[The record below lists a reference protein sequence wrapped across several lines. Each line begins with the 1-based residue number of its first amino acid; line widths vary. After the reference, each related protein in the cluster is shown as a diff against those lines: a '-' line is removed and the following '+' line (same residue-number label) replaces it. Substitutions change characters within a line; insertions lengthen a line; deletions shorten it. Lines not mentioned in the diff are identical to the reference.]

1 MADSARFSED
11 EQKRMLK
18 IGIPRRQREEISAS
32 DFDSQRPAAQ
42 EAARFFHRDDRRPF
56 LVMVGAV
63 GVGKSDAAANALM
76 TVRSAARWVNVLVD
90 GQPMQ
95 VPIGA
100 APPTA
105 GWVHAFELVKASTFD
120 GEFWAKVQRPE
131 LLVIDDLGTM
141 PLDSKGY
148 AVANLSNL
156 LCYREAQDAKTLI
169 TANLTWE
176 EFEADYL
183 TGPGERVRDRMK
195 RIDGMFY
202 QVPGSSLRRS
212 A

>member
-1 MADSARFSED
+1 MADSVRFNED

-18 IGIPRRQREEISAS
+18 IGIPRRQREEISAAG
-32 DFDSQRPAAQ
+32 FDERRPAVQ
-42 EAARFFHRDDRRPF
+42 EARRFFSRDDRRPF

-63 GVGKSDAAANALM
+63 GVGKSDAAADALM
-76 TVRSAARWVNVLVD
+76 AVGAAARWVTVLVD
-90 GQPMQ
+90 GQPQQ
-95 VPIGA
+95 VQVGT

-120 GEFWAKVQRPE
+120 GDFWAKVQRPE

-156 LCYREAQDAKTLI
+156 LCYREAQDAKTLV

-195 RIDGMFY
+195 RIEGMFY
-202 QVPGSSLRRS
+202 QVTGQSLRRS